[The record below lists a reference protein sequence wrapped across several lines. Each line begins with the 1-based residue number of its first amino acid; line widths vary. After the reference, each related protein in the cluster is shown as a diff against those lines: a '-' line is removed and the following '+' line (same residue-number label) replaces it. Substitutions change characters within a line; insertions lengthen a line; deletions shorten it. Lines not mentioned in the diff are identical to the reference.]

1 MILFG
6 RKTLDEL
13 EGRRLVPQL
22 LVSHSPRPSVGQEDI
37 DRQAS
42 ACSEAKATIPTPLPA
57 TPGLIEGVVYEAV
70 KRLEGGDLLELLAQE
85 VDLRQK

>member
-13 EGRRLVPQL
+13 EGRRLIPQL
-22 LVSHSPRPSVGQEDI
+22 LVSHSPRPSVGQEDV

-42 ACSEAKATIPTPLPA
+42 ARSEAEASIPTPLPA
-57 TPGLIEGVVYEAV
+57 TPSLIEGMV
-70 KRLEGGDLLELLAQE
+70 
-85 VDLRQK
+85 